1 MAQGRDS
8 AGKAM
13 AFGLALL
20 FLMLLHSELAE
31 SAVYTVGN
39 PNGWTFNTVS
49 WPKGKSF
56 HAGDVLL
63 FKYNPSVHN
72 VVAVNAAG
80 YNGCTTP
87 KGSKIY
93 KSGNDRITLAK
104 GPNYFICN
112 FVGHCQ
118 AGMKVLVNAA

>member
-13 AFGLALL
+13 AFGLTLL
-20 FLMLLHSELAE
+20 FLMLLQSELAE
-31 SAVYTVGN
+31 SAIYTVGN
-39 PNGWTFNTVS
+39 QNGWTFNSAAWT
-49 WPKGKSF
+49 KGKRF
-56 HAGDVLL
+56 RAGDVLI
-63 FKYNPSVHN
+63 FKYSPSVHN

-80 YNGCTTP
+80 YNACTTP

-93 KSGNDRITLAK
+93 KSGNDRITLVK

-112 FVGHCQ
+112 FPAHCES
-118 AGMKVLVNAA
+118 GMKMLVNAA